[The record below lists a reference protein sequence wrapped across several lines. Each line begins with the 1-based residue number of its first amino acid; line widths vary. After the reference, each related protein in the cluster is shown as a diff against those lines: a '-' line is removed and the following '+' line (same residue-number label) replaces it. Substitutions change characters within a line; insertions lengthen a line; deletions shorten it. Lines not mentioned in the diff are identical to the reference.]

1 MSDKQEARQFH
12 STNLV
17 GEVLGKHYILEEKVG
32 QGGMAWVYRARHQL
46 LGGNVAV
53 KVLFPQLAE
62 NDNIRTRFLRE
73 ATLQYQLEH
82 PHIVRVLD
90 FIDERGLV
98 GFVSEWCSGGDLV
111 DWMERE
117 GYRPLSPGE
126 IRSLFLPVLDA
137 AHVAHQHDVV
147 HRDLKPHNIMLHQ
160 RGELLHPKITDF
172 GIAKQANEQ
181 GLTATGM
188 VVGTVHYMSPEQ
200 LYESKSV
207 DLRSD
212 VYSLGVILYQMIAG
226 RLPFVGEAPGIFMR
240 ILEGSPPK
248 IANIPPQVQA
258 VLDKCLAKR
267 ADDRFADCMELR
279 AALNECLGP
288 PEPIVPVGQLV
299 TDAARQQALAGLN
312 SSISGVLYDGPSQ
325 AGWRPNDIFVATP
338 ENVEAM
344 APTMPPD
351 IDPSAVTTAYEPLPD
366 PSKQPKRSWLGLLV
380 FFILMGSAAG
390 GGWWWWQQQQK
401 GTENPPIHRVRLLVR
416 NRPPVRNPVLP
427 RREGPVEP
435 ASSDAGPPEAPAARR
450 RTIPDARPRTRPR
463 VRVRK
468 RPRPR
473 RRVVVRKR
481 PRPRRRGLARDLKL
495 VKKCKRG
502 VALACYILGL
512 KEERKPHWAIDY
524 REARRFYRRACRRNV
539 PKACISLGR
548 LYLKGLGGKRSYRR
562 ARYVYRRA
570 CRGQEAL
577 GCRELGWLLQNGQG
591 GAQNRAGARLLY
603 QGACRGGDS
612 ISCNLLGKMFQQGN
626 GALVN
631 HRRALFFYRKACA
644 LKNKVG
650 CYNIGVMYRDG
661 LSVFHNLRRAYAYF
675 QRSCTMG
682 FGQSCSIAADTLYNI
697 AGERSCRQINRLLRQ
712 ACSLKYKEACRK
724 TCSSYNKGRP
734 RSRSWL
740 EDSP

>member
-1 MSDKQEARQFH
+1 MSDNQEAKQFH

-53 KVLFPQLAE
+53 KILFPQMAE
-62 NDNIRTRFLRE
+62 NENIRTRFLRE

-160 RGELLHPKITDF
+160 RGELLYPKITDF
-172 GIAKQANEQ
+172 GIAKHANEQ

-226 RLPFVGEAPGIFMR
+226 RLPFSGEAPAIFMR
-240 ILEGSPPK
+240 ILEGIPPQ
-248 IANIPPQVQA
+248 IANIPPRVQA
-258 VLDKCLAKR
+258 ILDRCLAKR
-267 ADDRFADCMELR
+267 ADERFADCMELR

-288 PEPIVPVGQLV
+288 PEPIVPAGQVV
-299 TDAARQQALAGLN
+299 TDAVRQQAMVGLN
-312 SSISGVLYDGPSQ
+312 SSISGVSYDGPSQ
-325 AGWRPNDIFVATP
+325 AGWRPTDIFVATS
-338 ENVEAM
+338 ENIEAT
-344 APTMPPD
+344 APTSPPE
-351 IDPSAVTTAYEPLPD
+351 IDPSAVTTAYEPLSD
-366 PSKQPKRSWLGLLV
+366 PSKRSKRPWLALLV
-380 FFILMGSAAG
+380 FLLLVGSAAG
-390 GGWWWWQQQQK
+390 GGWWWWKQQQK
-401 GTENPPIHRVRLLVR
+401 GLDN
-416 NRPPVRNPVLP
+416 PPVRRVRRLVRSTPPVLRP
-427 RREGPVEP
+427 VVSLREAPVEP
-435 ASSDAGPPEAPAARR
+435 VVRDGGSPEAPAERR
-450 RTIPDARPRTRPR
+450 RVLPDARPKPRPR
-463 VRVRK
+463 VRKRPNPRRRVVMRK

-473 RRVVVRKR
+473 RRIFSQ
-481 PRPRRRGLARDLKL
+481 DLKL
-495 VKKCKRG
+495 AKKCKSG
-502 VALACYILGL
+502 VALACYVLGL

-524 REARRFYRRACRRNV
+524 REARRFYRQACRLDV
-539 PKACISLGR
+539 PKACLSLGR

-591 GAQNRAGARLLY
+591 GTQNRAGARLLY
-603 QGACRGGDS
+603 RGACRGGDS
-612 ISCNLLGKMFQQGN
+612 ISCNLLGKMFQHGS
-626 GALVN
+626 GAHVN
-631 HRRALFFYRKACA
+631 HRRALFYYQKACA
-644 LKNKVG
+644 LKNNVG
-650 CYNIGVMYRDG
+650 CYNVGVMYRDG
-661 LSVFHNLRRAYAYF
+661 LSVFQNPRRAYLYF
-675 QRSCTMG
+675 QQSCTMG
-682 FGQSCSIAADTLYNI
+682 FGQSCYVAANTLYNV
-697 AGERSCRQINRLLRQ
+697 AGEQRCRQIDRLLRR

-740 EDSP
+740 EDTP